1 MLRVSRGTFILI
13 MIIFF
18 TGVFL
23 RMASADLRDPAYLD
37 DEGLQ
42 YFQESDS
49 YYNYRLTCNV
59 LMGGHLGDAIINGL
73 EWDLHSYYPP
83 GVPLDYPPAL
93 PFITV
98 FLYRLVNLFA
108 STSLR
113 SICMALPALIAP
125 LAGVLVFLIVRKYQ
139 GWLPAFL
146 AGILMVSAPLYL
158 LRSNYGF
165 YDTDMFNLI
174 FPLAVLLVLAEADA
188 VKVEGCRII
197 LSSIAGFIMFLYSLS
212 WSGWQITFYMTIIT
226 FFIMLIPLK
235 SNENMGKVLRTFL
248 PAFAV
253 LFLFLMIFNRLEFL
267 KFITTPFHLADLAG
281 KTDVWYPFPDSYR
294 NVAELQRT
302 SPEDTLIVLSP
313 VLILMGI
320 LGFILM
326 NLRSRSAG
334 WSRLMQ
340 ILLSVWIVSFIS
352 LSVTGGRFLMFLM
365 PPLSL
370 LAGLFMGIFLDYT
383 GGCSRGWIRLFF
395 SIVLILM
402 VFSQAAGLYM
412 IVDNLKPRYDDYFE
426 DSARWIAE
434 NTSPDAVIIT
444 EWSYGHFYAS
454 EAKRGVLYD
463 GRLAYIETLP
473 ARELWYDGSLN
484 PQIPSTA
491 RDYWVNLALGTSD
504 PKLSTNIFRML
515 GNSGDGAYLT
525 LENYT
530 GDRDLSFRILKR
542 ILALDREEAGEVLMN
557 DYGFSETEASSILNK
572 SHPVSSREILVVVP
586 WQMIETSSG
595 MFRALYYPSESSPLL
610 CRFNGTLNNAIYSVI
625 DADHGGR
632 ATERVLNAS
641 GNLSV
646 VRIHGREYVMER
658 KYTDSVILKL
668 LMGEEEEGFVLCYRN
683 RFINVYRV

>member
-1 MLRVSRGTFILI
+1 MLRGSRGTFILI

-23 RMASADLRDPAYLD
+23 RMANADLTDPAYLD
-37 DEGLQ
+37 SEGLQ

-59 LMGGHLGDAIINGL
+59 LMRGHPGDAIINGL

-93 PFITV
+93 PFVTV
-98 FLYRLVNLFA
+98 FIYHMVDLFA
-108 STSLR
+108 SISLR
-113 SICMALPALIAP
+113 SICMVLPALIAP
-125 LAGVLVFLIVRKYQ
+125 AAGILVFLLVRRSQ
-139 GWLPAFL
+139 DWLPAFL

-158 LRSNYGF
+158 LRTNYGF

-174 FPLAVLLVLAEADA
+174 FPLAFLLVLAEADS
-188 VKVEGCRII
+188 VKVERHRII
-197 LSSIAGFIMFLYSLS
+197 LSSIAGFIMFTYSIS
-212 WSGWQITFYMTIIT
+212 WSGWQIIFYMTFIT
-226 FFIMLIPLK
+226 FFIMLIHMK
-235 SNENMGKVLRTFL
+235 STDMGKVLRTFL

-253 LFLFLMIFNRLEFL
+253 LFMFLIIFNRLEFL
-267 KFITTPFHLADLAG
+267 KFITAPFHLSDLAG
-281 KTDVWYPFPDSYR
+281 NTDVWYPFPDSYL

-302 SPEDTLIVLSP
+302 SPEDTLIILSP
-313 VLILMGI
+313 VLILMGFS
-320 LGFILM
+320 GFILM

-340 ILLSVWIVSFIS
+340 IFISVWTVSFILLS
-352 LSVTGGRFLMFLM
+352 LTGGRFLMFSV
-365 PPLSL
+365 PPMSV

-383 GGCSRGWIRLFF
+383 GSYSRGWIRPLF
-395 SIVLILM
+395 SIILILT
-402 VFSQAAGLYM
+402 VFTQVAASYM
-412 IVDNLKPRYDDYFE
+412 IIDNLKPRYDDCFE

-444 EWSYGHFYAS
+444 DWSYGHFYAS
-454 EAKRGVLYD
+454 EAGRPVLYD

-473 ARELWYDGSLN
+473 ARELWYDDSLN
-484 PQIPSTA
+484 PEIPSTA
-491 RDYWVNLALGTSD
+491 RDYWVNLALGTSN

-515 GNSGDGAYLT
+515 GNSGDDAYLT

-542 ILALDREEAGEVLMN
+542 ILALDREEARGVLIK

-572 SHPVSSREILVVVP
+572 SHPVSSREIIVVVP
-586 WQMIETSSG
+586 WKMIGIASG
-595 MFRALYYPSESSPLL
+595 MFKAIYYPSESSPVF
-610 CRFNGTLNNAIYSVI
+610 CRFNGTLNNEIYSVI
-625 DADHGGR
+625 EFDPDDGV
-632 ATERVLNAS
+632 TERILNAS

-646 VRIHGREYVMER
+646 VSIHGREYLMDR
-658 KYTDSVILKL
+658 NYTDSVILKL
-668 LMGEEEEGFVLCYRN
+668 LMGEKEDGFIPCYRN